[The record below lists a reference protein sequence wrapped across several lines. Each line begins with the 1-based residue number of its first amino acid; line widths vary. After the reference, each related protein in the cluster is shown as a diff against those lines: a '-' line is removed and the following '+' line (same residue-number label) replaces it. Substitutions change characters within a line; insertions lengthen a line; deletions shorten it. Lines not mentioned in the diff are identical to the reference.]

1 MGWCD
6 IVYPLDYARSF
17 ASVRLARIA
26 GAGIRCPRKK
36 GDCFMEFGKGIGVA
50 VPEILIPDEKTNMRK
65 WAVIACDQFT
75 QNQQYWNDVERFVGS
90 SPSALHVMLPEIYL
104 DTPEKAERI
113 ASAKEIMRSYIED
126 GVLNLLP
133 PGFILV
139 ERYIDGVVRKG
150 LMVNVD
156 LEEYENEPYKTPV
169 VSPSEE
175 VIT

>member
-1 MGWCD
+1 MGGCD

-17 ASVRLARIA
+17 ASARLARIA

-139 ERYIDGVVRKG
+139 
-150 LMVNVD
+150 
-156 LEEYENEPYKTPV
+156 
-169 VSPSEE
+169 
-175 VIT
+175 